1 MTDSTPTV
9 IRVAAAV
16 IVDDFG
22 RILLVRKR
30 GTAAFMQPGG
40 KIRPGETPVEAL
52 HREVTEELDVG
63 IVAESVRFLGRH
75 VAPAANEPDHTV
87 EAELFLVRPIGTPQ
101 ASAEIDELLWVDPA
115 APGDIELAPLTRNA
129 VLTLVCE

>member
-16 IVDDFG
+16 IVDDCG

-30 GTAAFMQPGG
+30 GTTTFMQPGG
-40 KIRPGETPVEAL
+40 KIGPGETPVEAL

-75 VAPAANEPDHTV
+75 VARAANEPNHTV
-87 EAELFLVRPIGTPQ
+87 EADLFLVRPSGIPR
-101 ASAEIDELLWVDPA
+101 ASAEIDEIVWIDPGCI
-115 APGDIELAPLTRNA
+115 GDIEIAPLTRET
-129 VLTLVCE
+129 VLTLSLD